1 MPLPTHSNVQ
11 RSPGSSPWT
20 GSGSGPFH
28 DPSNFNEVF
37 LGAFRR
43 DMLSF
48 YPGSRIEREPAVILA
63 GTTAPAPRVT
73 PTFALDFELDTAS
86 GRTRESVR
94 VALFG
99 VWYRL
104 SVPRTMGL
112 GPRDLDL
119 IRAVGRV
126 MELHHQVLF
135 RWSHVSLLQ
144 LRRGMPEDHYV
155 AAAVDPSAYS
165 PAASSPSR
173 IAEAIL
179 TLRTMALSTYENRRV
194 TTGTLIIG
202 SGSSTATSPPGA
214 SRDTDTEALTFGVEL
229 TGLKTLHRLCDG
241 RRTVFLVDQQGRLTD
256 LVAIRHWAI
265 DEARTQDQRPQLENE
280 DEPGTETDTD
290 TVADAVLSVPCP
302 RVYTFHALATRT
314 GGHVCLV
321 LSPNQEIKVFAGGVQ
336 AFVFAHGRWR
346 LLDPEAKFALWE
358 RAVANPRL
366 ARALFQTALDLAE
379 ERQGGLLVVVA
390 DPARAIGRLVAPHDV
405 LEFEPN
411 TEPAAADLADAVD
424 REAPAR
430 PFSLFG
436 RTRQETA
443 AGADG
448 SADPTDIPNSALVEP
463 LSKRSVHYLAR
474 GGCVTKLD
482 AAVLEALAGLDGALV
497 ADSDGRLLAF
507 GAILRHDVH
516 ALAGCDLASPPAL
529 AEGARTTA
537 ALVASHFGPVLKISE
552 DGIVSCFLDGARVW
566 DL

>member
-11 RSPGSSPWT
+11 RSAGSGLWT
-20 GSGSGPFH
+20 GPSTGPFH

-43 DMLSF
+43 DLLSF

-63 GTTAPAPRVT
+63 GTTAPATRVT
-73 PTFALDFELDTAS
+73 PTFALDFQLDEES
-86 GRTRESVR
+86 GGSRDSVR

-104 SVPRTMGL
+104 SVPRSLGL
-112 GPRDLDL
+112 GRRDHDL

-135 RWSHVSLLQ
+135 RRSRVSLLQ
-144 LRRGMPEDHYV
+144 LRRGMPEDHSV

-165 PAASSPSR
+165 AAASSPSR

-202 SGSSTATSPPGA
+202 SGSRSATDPPRAILEASP
-214 SRDTDTEALTFGVEL
+214 EALAFGVEL

-256 LVAIRHWAI
+256 LVDIRHWAI
-265 DEARTQDQRPQLENE
+265 DESHTEDQPPRLENE
-280 DEPGTETDTD
+280 DEPDTDTD
-290 TVADAVLSVPCP
+290 TDTETETVLSVPCP

-346 LLDPEAKFALWE
+346 VLDPESKFAVWE
-358 RAVANPRL
+358 GAVANPRL
-366 ARALFQTALDLAE
+366 ARVLFQTALDLAE
-379 ERQGGLLVVVA
+379 ERQGGLLVV
-390 DPARAIGRLVAPHDV
+390 
-405 LEFEPN
+405 
-411 TEPAAADLADAVD
+411 
-424 REAPAR
+424 
-430 PFSLFG
+430 
-436 RTRQETA
+436 
-443 AGADG
+443 
-448 SADPTDIPNSALVEP
+448 
-463 LSKRSVHYLAR
+463 
-474 GGCVTKLD
+474 
-482 AAVLEALAGLDGALV
+482 
-497 ADSDGRLLAF
+497 
-507 GAILRHDVH
+507 
-516 ALAGCDLASPPAL
+516 
-529 AEGARTTA
+529 
-537 ALVASHFGPVLKISE
+537 
-552 DGIVSCFLDGARVW
+552 
-566 DL
+566 